1 MPRADQIRV
10 AGTSGFTLVEVL
22 VALVVA
28 GLGLSL
34 LMEAASSGIESTTA
48 ADRYIYASSMAQSHL
63 ALVGHTLP
71 LRKGDYFGD
80 DGDGYRWRVKIAE
93 PLVQAGSGAKP
104 VIGLYRITVIESWRN
119 GASQK
124 SMSLYSERSGSP

>member
-1 MPRADQIRV
+1 MPRADQI
-10 AGTSGFTLVEVL
+10 GLPDTSGFTLIEVL
-22 VALVVA
+22 VALVIA

-34 LMEAASSGIESTTA
+34 LMEAASSGMESVTV

-71 LRKGDYFGD
+71 LKQGNYSGD
-80 DGDGYRWRVKIAE
+80 DDHGFRWRVQIAA
-93 PLVQAGSGAKP
+93 PLLQAASGAKAS
-104 VIGLYRITVIESWRN
+104 VGLYRVRAIESWPS

-124 SMSLYSERSGSP
+124 SVSLYSERSGPP